1 MATDKEVL
9 EHLFVKVLELEE
21 ADISFLRKQGWWRYS
36 KFARMEP
43 DALAKIE
50 DNITTACWQEI
61 RYFRMY
67 IDECAPSAIA
77 IMAMTDIT
85 WADVD
90 LGLLKMKHEL
100 REASKTSQSSTTNIL
115 TPDMVSPAQINATNF
130 LKYVHVSLKDKNQIL
145 NFYKNLVTQS
155 KAYNI
160 FITPES
166 DITKSL
172 GAQPL
177 HMSDESR
184 DATSTALY
192 TKFCQIGTIDLE
204 YKNAHSLLQTTTDGY
219 VFLQLLLQQ
228 VHPLLKIE
236 TIAVHDIPKYS
247 TYGDL
252 FEFAKAIHTYIA
264 NHALKNRMYSDM
276 EMTHMF
282 LSHLDDEHYSAAVK
296 ECKAALLLATTVD
309 PIYQVPAIAGTIDQ
323 LQPAKQRSSRPPP
336 TTTGQIRILE
346 DYINDDSIPA
356 DEYSTAIDYTGEN
369 PYIRSFRR
377 GGGRSPFSRGGGRG
391 RGGQQSYG
399 NNSRNQYQNKTA
411 SFKGKCNGCGMQNH
425 HADSCHFLL
434 KLRQALTY
442 LGVDPQAAFKK
453 RTNFKGRNTYGQNS
467 SYVRS
472 LQDAGFIP
480 FEADSDNFV
489 DVVDGDHEIFT
500 PDIMNAAAED
510 E

>member
-43 DALAKIE
+43 DALAQIE

-67 IDECAPSAIA
+67 IDECAPSAFA
-77 IMAMTDIT
+77 IMAMTDNT

-192 TKFCQIGTIDLE
+192 TKFCQIGTIDLA
-204 YKNAHSLLQTTTDGY
+204 YSNAHSLLQTTTDGY

-228 VHPLLKIE
+228 VHVQSTLL
-236 TIAVHDIPKYS
+236 
-247 TYGDL
+247 
-252 FEFAKAIHTYIA
+252 
-264 NHALKNRMYSDM
+264 DM
-276 EMTHMF
+276 I
-282 LSHLDDEHYSAAVK
+282 SHLPK
-296 ECKAALLLATTVD
+296 
-309 PIYQVPAIAGTIDQ
+309 Q
-323 LQPAKQRSSRPPP
+323 LPSHRMEER
-336 TTTGQIRILE
+336 
-346 DYINDDSIPA
+346 
-356 DEYSTAIDYTGEN
+356 
-369 PYIRSFRR
+369 
-377 GGGRSPFSRGGGRG
+377 
-391 RGGQQSYG
+391 
-399 NNSRNQYQNKTA
+399 QY
-411 SFKGKCNGCGMQNH
+411 H
-425 HADSCHFLL
+425 WVFL
-434 KLRQALTY
+434 
-442 LGVDPQAAFKK
+442 
-453 RTNFKGRNTYGQNS
+453 
-467 SYVRS
+467 
-472 LQDAGFIP
+472 
-480 FEADSDNFV
+480 
-489 DVVDGDHEIFT
+489 
-500 PDIMNAAAED
+500 
-510 E
+510 